1 MSSYIEQGFV
11 LTDCDG
17 QVEFT
22 LTSYGGKMFFDCA
35 ERVDLTVEDVQ
46 RLITFLQ
53 QEVHKME
60 ATNE

>member
-1 MSSYIEQGFV
+1 
-11 LTDCDG
+11 
-17 QVEFT
+17 
-22 LTSYGGKMFFDCA
+22 MFFDCA
-35 ERVDLTVEDVQ
+35 ERVELTVEDVQ

>member
-11 LTDCDG
+11 LTDYEG
-17 QVEFT
+17 QVEFS
-22 LTSYGGKMFFDCA
+22 LSSYEGRMFFDCA
-35 ERVDLTVEDVQ
+35 ERVELTVEDVQ

>member
-11 LTDCDG
+11 LTDYEG
-17 QVEFT
+17 QVEFS
-22 LTSYGGKMFFDCA
+22 LSSYEGRMFFDCA
-35 ERVDLTVEDVQ
+35 ERVELTVEDVQ
-46 RLITFLQ
+46 CLITFLQ